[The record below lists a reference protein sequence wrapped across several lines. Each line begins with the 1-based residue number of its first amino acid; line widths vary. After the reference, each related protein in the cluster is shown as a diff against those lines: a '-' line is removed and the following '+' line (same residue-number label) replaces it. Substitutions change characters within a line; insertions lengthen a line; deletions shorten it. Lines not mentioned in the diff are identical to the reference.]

1 MPGYPR
7 QSNYAAP
14 EPTEI
19 VKTVEKRFVMP
30 KITLI
35 QIILIG
41 VVVAY
46 AYTARKMNGT
56 VVGSIALT
64 IALLHMYD
72 HLFLIKRGSEKSI
85 FAPSKETYAL
95 AGSMLRE
102 SLLRK
107 TEGYACQACK

>member
-1 MPGYPR
+1 MPGYGKR
-7 QSNYAAP
+7 NEMYAP
-14 EPTEI
+14 EPTET

-46 AYTARKMNGT
+46 AYTARKMNGM

-85 FAPSKETYAL
+85 FMPSKETYVNAS
-95 AGSMLRE
+95 SMLRD
-102 SLLRK
+102 SLRRK

>member
-1 MPGYPR
+1 
-7 QSNYAAP
+7 
-14 EPTEI
+14 
-19 VKTVEKRFVMP
+19 MP

-102 SLLRK
+102 SLQRK